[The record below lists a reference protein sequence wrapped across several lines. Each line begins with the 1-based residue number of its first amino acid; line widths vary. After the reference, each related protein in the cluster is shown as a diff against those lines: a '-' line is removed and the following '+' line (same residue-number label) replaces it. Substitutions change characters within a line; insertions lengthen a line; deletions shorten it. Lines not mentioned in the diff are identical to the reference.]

1 MITVDEPHWQSELA
15 AAYTD
20 PQRLLARLGIAA
32 AAVPLAAAPS
42 PFPMRVPESFVRRMR
57 VGDPSD
63 PLLLQ
68 VLHSP
73 LEDLPAPGYGTDPVG
88 DLQARASGSTLH
100 KYHGR
105 ILVIATGA
113 CAIHC
118 RYCFRRHFPYGDF
131 ALRQPGLEDIL
142 AYLSSHPDIDE
153 VILSGGDPLS
163 LSDERLAPLLETL
176 GAMPQ
181 VRRLRLHTRLPVVVG
196 QRVTGAL
203 LGLIRR
209 VDAAVVVV
217 IHANHPNELDG
228 GIVTHLRRLAGATA
242 LLLNQSVLLRGVND
256 STGALT
262 ELSHRLF
269 EARVM
274 PYYLHQLD
282 PVAGAA
288 HFQVDDA
295 TALRLMEALRA
306 RLPGYLV
313 PRLVRERPGAPFKI
327 PLEESIRD

>member
-1 MITVDEPHWQSELA
+1 MITPDAPHWQSELA
-15 AAYTD
+15 GAYTD
-20 PQRLLARLGIAA
+20 PEALLARLGIPAQG
-32 AAVPLAAAPS
+32 LAAAGAGG

-57 VGDPSD
+57 MGDPAD

-73 LEDLPAPGYGTDPVG
+73 LEELPAPGYDTDPVG
-88 DLQARASGSTLH
+88 DLPARATGSALH

-105 ILVIATGA
+105 ILVVATGA

-131 ALRQPGLEDIL
+131 ALRQPALADIL
-142 AYLSSHPDIDE
+142 AYLSHHPDIDE

-163 LSDERLAPLLETL
+163 LSDERLEPLMETL
-176 GAMPQ
+176 GALPQ
-181 VRRLRLHTRLPVVVG
+181 IRRLRLHTRLPVVVG
-196 QRVTGAL
+196 QRVTEAL
-203 LGLIRR
+203 LALIRR
-209 VDAAVVVV
+209 VEAAVVVV

-228 GIVTHLRRLAGATA
+228 EIKAHLGRLADAAA
-242 LLLNQSVLLRGVND
+242 LVLNQSVLLRRVND
-256 STGALT
+256 DATVLAR
-262 ELSHRLF
+262 LSHRLF
-269 EARVM
+269 EAGVM

-288 HFQVDDA
+288 HFQVDDT
-295 TALRLMEALRA
+295 TAVGIMEGLRA
-306 RLPGYLV
+306 CLPGYLV

-327 PLEESIRD
+327 PLEGSIRG